1 MMKKACISWTR
12 VVLLLA
18 GTILLGLLSGTTA
31 QAQEDFYTLRM
42 MTYNI
47 QHGAG
52 IDDVVNLDRQAAVI
66 RNATPDL
73 VGVQEVDSFVKR
85 SGRIDETAY
94 LAKSL
99 GMYGTFGPA
108 IPLTGGKYGV
118 AILSKEQPL
127 SVSNTPLPGSEP
139 RTLLVCEFEN
149 YVFATTH
156 LDLNESDR
164 LASLPIILEEAARWE
179 KPFFICGD
187 WNDKPSSTLIKNMKK
202 SFVFLNNLTEN
213 SANYTFPANEPKS
226 IIDYIASY
234 GRVTR
239 SIRKRQVINEPQASD
254 HRPVLV
260 EVTMN
265 LPTGIGL
272 IDNLQ
277 LTIDNRDVLYD
288 ITGRRLDR
296 KPTKKGIYIHN
307 GKKVL
312 Y

>member
-1 MMKKACISWTR
+1 MKK
-12 VVLLLA
+12 
-18 GTILLGLLSGTTA
+18 
-31 QAQEDFYTLRM
+31 
-42 MTYNI
+42 N
-47 QHGAG
+47 
-52 IDDVVNLDRQAAVI
+52 
-66 RNATPDL
+66 
-73 VGVQEVDSFVKR
+73 
-85 SGRIDETAY
+85 
-94 LAKSL
+94 
-99 GMYGTFGPA
+99 
-108 IPLTGGKYGV
+108 
-118 AILSKEQPL
+118 
-127 SVSNTPLPGSEP
+127 
-139 RTLLVCEFEN
+139 
-149 YVFATTH
+149 
-156 LDLNESDR
+156 
-164 LASLPIILEEAARWE
+164 
-179 KPFFICGD
+179 
-187 WNDKPSSTLIKNMKK
+187 
-202 SFVFLNNLTEN
+202 FVFLNNLTEN
-213 SANYTFPANEPKS
+213 SANFTFPANEPKS

-239 SIRKRQVINEPQASD
+239 SIRKRQVINESQASD